1 MPAKFAEKFS
11 VVQAKSGESAKLEC
25 NATGDQPLTVNWFKE
40 DSKLS
45 KRGGDNFEIYETT
58 TSTGVNSVLVVR
70 TVGRADGLTYKCVG
84 ENEYGNDERLIKL
97 MVVEVPS
104 RPMNV
109 KTKDV
114 WSRSASL
121 VWSTPF
127 AGNSP
132 ITSYIIQYW
141 KKSTSDFGSGGSTQN
156 HRRQEFTVSGT
167 QTSALITNL
176 MPAVTYEAS
185 VIAENQ
191 VGRSEPSENIV
202 ISTSEDEPTVAP
214 SDVSAEPRG
223 QSTIKVGWKVPPSDT
238 WNGKLLGFYV
248 GFRLKNSPNSIDA
261 HQSIQLAGMAQGSF
275 SYRTID
281 YVKGQQYFEIFLT
294 NLMRGHEYEVV
305 VKAFNSVGSGP
316 ESHLMNA
323 RTFDGDLPAS
333 PSLFSHQTSPS
344 SISLR
349 WTYPSRAQSSASSI
363 KRYIIYYQRQ
373 GDESWLEKGTI
384 VEDKLRASGH
394 QSQDGSAQSSLSISE
409 VGTTSY
415 VLTGLDSGFVYKIY
429 VVAVNNFGVGDPSN
443 IVTTKTEQLNGI
455 NDSLRSSSGSSDF
468 NVFEMNRQIQLFL
481 VVPIVCTIIM
491 VVVIVSAVLYCG
503 KRMQPQPAQHIVT
516 SQPQTMQST
525 GSWGPDGTIS
535 VGQRY
540 VEFDKGGILKT
551 NGSLLSGTQNS
562 EHSHNQ
568 GGSQQAGHYQL
579 PYGTMPMNSVV
590 ISDQKSWERNAPLK
604 PLVTHIYD
612 SPI

>member
-1 MPAKFAEKFS
+1 MPARFAEKFS

-40 DSKLS
+40 ESKLS
-45 KRGGDNFEIYETT
+45 KRGGENFEIYETMT
-58 TSTGVNSVLVVR
+58 AGGINSVLVIR
-70 TVGRADGLTYKCVG
+70 TVSRADGMTYKCIG

-109 KTKDV
+109 RVKDA

-141 KKSTSDFGSGGSTQN
+141 RKNSKEAGQSSQN
-156 HRRQEFTVSGT
+156 HRRQEFSVSGT
-167 QTSALITNL
+167 QTSALLTNL
-176 MPAVTYEAS
+176 MPALTYEAS

-191 VGRSEPSENIV
+191 VGRSEPSENVV
-202 ISTSEDEPTVAP
+202 ISTGEDEPSAAP
-214 SDVSAEPRG
+214 SDVSVEARG
-223 QSTIKVGWKVPPSDT
+223 PSTIKVAWKAPPSET
-238 WNGKLLGFYV
+238 WNGVISGFYI
-248 GFRLKNSPNSIDA
+248 GFRPRSTSNSIDV
-261 HQSIQLAGMAQGSF
+261 HQNIQIAGTGPGAF
-275 SYRTID
+275 SYRTVD
-281 YVKGQQYFEIFLT
+281 YVKGQQTFEAFLT

-316 ESHLMNA
+316 ESHLMA
-323 RTFDGDLPAS
+323 VRTFDGDLPAS
-333 PSLFSHQTSPS
+333 PSLFAHQATHS

-349 WTYPSRAQSSASSI
+349 WTYPSRAQSSANSI
-363 KRYIIYYQRQ
+363 KRYILYYQRV
-373 GDESWLEKGTI
+373 GDDSWLEIGI
-384 VEDKLRASGH
+384 PVEEKLRGSNVH
-394 QSQDGSAQSSLSISE
+394 HDGGANMNGLSISE
-409 VGTTSY
+409 SGTTSY
-415 VLTGLDSGFVYKIY
+415 LLSGLDSGFAYKIY
-429 VVAVNNFGVGDPSN
+429 VVAVNNFGMGDPSN
-443 IVTTKTEQLNGI
+443 IVTTKTDGTSSGVNSEG
-455 NDSLRSSSGSSDF
+455 LRSASGDF
-468 NVFEMNRQIQLFL
+468 NVFEMNRQFQLFL
-481 VVPIVCTIIM
+481 VVSVVCTVILV
-491 VVVIVSAVLYCG
+491 VVVISAVLYCT
-503 KRMQPQPAQHIVT
+503 RRIQSPQTQHIVT
-516 SQPQTMQST
+516 SQPQTMQSSGT
-525 GSWGPDGTIS
+525 WGPEGTIS

-551 NGSLLSGTQNS
+551 NGSLLTGTQNS
-562 EHSHNQ
+562 EQNSSVHQSN
-568 GGSQQAGHYQL
+568 GGHYPL

-590 ISDQKSWERNAPLK
+590 ISDQKSWDRQSNAPLK